1 MKTFRS
7 SDLKQHVG
15 EVLHAAETAPVAI
28 TKHDKLR
35 YVLMSAEEYERQ
47 IGNAVPRRVYSIEET
62 PEDIANLLVSEL
74 DRQLDELDSD

>member
-15 EVLHAAETAPVAI
+15 DVLHAAETAPVAI

-35 YVLMSAEEYERQ
+35 YVLMSAEQYERQ
-47 IGNAVPRRVYSIEET
+47 IGKSDPRRVYSIEET
-62 PEDIANLLVSEL
+62 PDDIADLLVSEL
-74 DRQLDELDSD
+74 DRQLEELDGE

>member
-15 EVLHAAETAPVAI
+15 DVLHAAETAPVAI

-35 YVLMSAEEYERQ
+35 YILMSAEQYERRL
-47 IGNAVPRRVYSIEET
+47 GNADPRRVYSIEET
-62 PEDIANLLVSEL
+62 PDDIADLLTLEL
-74 DRQLDELDSD
+74 DRQLDELDGE